1 MLFFPIKP
9 NRHQMRKV
17 QQKIKRDCMANRDPA
32 ATQPFIPRT
41 HRAPPKEQVLQFP
54 YSNCGFK
61 VTYCAI

>member
-41 HRAPPKEQVLQFP
+41 HRAPPKEQVF
-54 YSNCGFK
+54 Y
-61 VTYCAI
+61 